1 MLTYPPASSSNV
13 SVCCC
18 SHGARCTCSLKKE
31 PFLDTVPEDIS
42 QLLHGQKELVKHRG
56 PNMNSHES
64 KPTIFTNGHHK
75 PVHKFNDAHN
85 HCGAPYRVPSR
96 SNSQNGH
103 RDIAQ
108 RSTDSLP
115 LTNRT
120 SVHHESPL
128 HAVIS
133 ASQPE
138 RLARSEH
145 GSPMLAP
152 TSNAKSL
159 PPYNV
164 EIPPL
169 NPDAYS
175 YSPFDAQSP
184 SIIPGQH
191 LPDEIPDNW
200 FITHDDAHNN
210 GPPSVPELADID
222 WTKYGFGLSMDDH
235 IQRTG
240 FKSIYSPGANNQLH
254 SQVPSYATS
263 MEHLNHQL
271 GQSSFNNSSGD
282 ISDVDD
288 LPNGFRPKVPRT
300 VSHNSNDFSSNAGDD
315 EISHRLSSASSYFG
329 TPAGNMLASNF
340 DELDI
345 DKFVA
350 EQKHRNSLQQ
360 QQQQQLNK
368 VEMQPQPLEYMK
380 ASPQPI
386 SQQPTPPYS
395 QHTMSTPP
403 ESIRGYSITSHPS
416 PSDNAEP
423 YTIDEAQKI
432 AHMSVNDTNF
442 QQQPDLSQMI
452 QNNTTFQDPM
462 WCQQDQFGDNI
473 GFRLDDPREDEQW
486 AR

>member
-1 MLTYPPASSSNV
+1 
-13 SVCCC
+13 
-18 SHGARCTCSLKKE
+18 
-31 PFLDTVPEDIS
+31 
-42 QLLHGQKELVKHRG
+42 
-56 PNMNSHES
+56 
-64 KPTIFTNGHHK
+64 
-75 PVHKFNDAHN
+75 
-85 HCGAPYRVPSR
+85 
-96 SNSQNGH
+96 
-103 RDIAQ
+103 
-108 RSTDSLP
+108 
-115 LTNRT
+115 
-120 SVHHESPL
+120 
-128 HAVIS
+128 
-133 ASQPE
+133 
-138 RLARSEH
+138 
-145 GSPMLAP
+145 MLAP
-152 TSNAKSL
+152 TSNAKGL

-184 SIIPGQH
+184 SIMPGQH

-200 FITHDDAHNN
+200 FVTHDDAHNN

-235 IQRTG
+235 VHRGG
-240 FKSIYSPGANNQLH
+240 FKGIYGLNTNNQLN

-263 MEHLNHQL
+263 MEHLNQQL
-271 GQSSFNNSSGD
+271 GQSGFGNSSGD

-288 LPNGFRPKVPRT
+288 LPHNFRPRVPRT
-300 VSHNSNDFSSNAGDD
+300 VSHNSNEFSSNAGDD

-345 DKFVA
+345 DRFVA
-350 EQKHRNSLQQ
+350 EQTHRNSLQQ
-360 QQQQQLNK
+360 QQQMK
-368 VEMQPQPLEYMK
+368 KEMPSQPIEQMK
-380 ASPQPI
+380 SSPQPI

-416 PSDNAEP
+416 PPDATEP

-432 AHMSVNDTNF
+432 AHMASNHPKTPN
-442 QQQPDLSQMI
+442 QPDMSQMI
-452 QNNTTFQDPM
+452 QNTTMFQDPM

>member
-1 MLTYPPASSSNV
+1 M
-13 SVCCC
+13 
-18 SHGARCTCSLKKE
+18 
-31 PFLDTVPEDIS
+31 DTVPEDLS
-42 QLLHGQKELVKHRG
+42 QMLHGQKDLIKPRG
-56 PNMNSHES
+56 HNMNSHES
-64 KPTIFTNGHHK
+64 KPTVFTNGHHK

-145 GSPMLAP
+145 SSPMLTATRNP
-152 TSNAKSL
+152 KGV
-159 PPYNV
+159 PHYNV

-184 SIIPGQH
+184 SIQPGQH
-191 LPDEIPDNW
+191 LPDDIPENW

-222 WTKYGFGLSMDDH
+222 WTKYGFGLPMEDQIH
-235 IQRTG
+235 RPG
-240 FKSIYSPGANNQLH
+240 FKSIYGLNNQLN
-254 SQVPSYATS
+254 SQIPSYATS

-271 GQSSFNNSSGD
+271 GQSGFNNSSGD

-288 LPNGFRPKVPRT
+288 LPNNFRPKVIRT
-300 VSHNSNDFSSNAGDD
+300 VSHNSNEFSSNAGDD
-315 EISHRLSSASSYFG
+315 DISHRLSSASSYFG
-329 TPAGNMLASNF
+329 TPAGNMLATNF

-345 DKFVA
+345 DRFVA
-350 EQKHRNSLQQ
+350 EQTHRNSLQKQQ
-360 QQQQQLNK
+360 QQQQQHQQQQQSHMADAPAQSMEQHK
-368 VEMQPQPLEYMK
+368 SQPHQQLT
-380 ASPQPI
+380 
-386 SQQPTPPYS
+386 QQPTPPYS

-403 ESIRGYSITSHPS
+403 ESIRGFSITSHPS
-416 PSDNAEP
+416 PPDATEP
-423 YTIDEAQKI
+423 YTIDEAQKF
-432 AHMSVNDTNF
+432 AHMPAMPAIDEKTQNQSGM
-442 QQQPDLSQMI
+442 SQMI
-452 QNNTTFQDPM
+452 QNNPLFQDPM
-462 WCQQDQFGDNI
+462 WCQQDQFAENI
-473 GFRLDDPREDEQW
+473 GFKLDDPREDEQW
-486 AR
+486 VR